1 MQLIQLHYFCTVAR
15 FGSMRRAAD
24 ELWISQPALSK
35 SISSLE
41 EELGV
46 RLFDRVGRSICLNEA
61 GTLYFEQISQII
73 VSIND
78 VTKQVRDVYNSSSNK
93 VVLLLSAAN
102 FIADWIWQKFH
113 QVHPEIDLQ
122 INSCYA
128 CTDYNIMQAD
138 FHISAT
144 PNASESGERIKLVEE
159 KLMLAMGR
167 SHPLVAEESLRLA
180 DLKNQAFQCL
190 PANENLRANLFDYC
204 SKVGF
209 QPQVDFSTE
218 DSFTFFNILA
228 SNKFLTFL
236 PEITAQPALKKGIVL
251 KPISEPDCK
260 RTIYISWDK
269 NRYMSESAK
278 TFLAYCRELFAR
290 EDIKELISQPIP
302 Q

>member
-1 MQLIQLHYFCTVAR
+1 MQLIQLHYFCAVAR
-15 FGSMRRAAD
+15 FGNMRRAAD

-46 RLFDRVGRSICLNEA
+46 RLFDRVGRSISLNEA
-61 GTLYFEQISQII
+61 GALYYERISQII
-73 VSIND
+73 LDIND
-78 VTKQVRDVYNSSSNK
+78 VTKQVRDVYSRSSNK

-113 QVHPEIDLQ
+113 QAYPEIDLQ

-128 CTDYNIMQAD
+128 CSEHDILQAD

-144 PNASESGERIKLVEE
+144 PNASESGERVKLVEE
-159 KLMLAMGR
+159 RLMLAMGKN
-167 SHPLVAEESLRLA
+167 HPLVGATEIRLA
-180 DLKNQAFQCL
+180 DVAQYPFQCL
-190 PANENLRANLFDYC
+190 PPNENLRANLFESC
-204 SKVGF
+204 SRAGF
-209 QPQVDFSTE
+209 QPQVGFCTE
-218 DSFTFFNILA
+218 DSFTFFTILA
-228 SNKFLTFL
+228 SNSFLTFL

-251 KPISEPDCK
+251 KPISEPQCT

-269 NRYMSESAK
+269 TRYMSESAK

-290 EDIKELISQPIP
+290 EDIKELISQPIS

>member
-15 FGSMRRAAD
+15 FGNMRRAAD

-61 GTLYFEQISQII
+61 GALYYEQISQII
-73 VSIND
+73 ESIND

-102 FIADWIWQKFH
+102 FISDWIWQKFH
-113 QVHPEIDLQ
+113 QAHPEVNLM

-128 CTDYNIMQAD
+128 CSEHDIMQAD

-144 PNASESGERIKLVEE
+144 PNFNESGERIKLVEE
-159 KLMLAMGR
+159 RLMLAMGEN
-167 SHPLVAEESLRLA
+167 HPLVPEEHIRLA
-180 DLKNQAFQCL
+180 DVAKYPFQCL
-190 PANENLRANLFDYC
+190 PPNENLRANLFNYC
-204 SKVGF
+204 SKAGF
-209 QPQVDFSTE
+209 QPQVAFCTE
-218 DSFTFFNILA
+218 DSFTFFKILA
-228 SNKFLTFL
+228 SNNFLTFL
-236 PEITAQPALKKGIVL
+236 PEITAQPALKRGIVL
-251 KPISEPDCK
+251 KPITEPDCT
-260 RTIYISWDK
+260 RAIYISWDG

-278 TFLAYCRELFAR
+278 TFLTFCRELFAR
-290 EDIKELISQPIP
+290 EDIKELISQE
-302 Q
+302 